1 MIKYSVLASGST
13 GNSIYI
19 GTENKNILVDAGIS
33 GRQLVESLAEINI
46 MIEQLDGIFVTHE
59 HFDHVRGIGVI
70 ARKYKIPLYMN
81 YKTFCNLPKIV
92 GIIDRSLIR
101 IIDTGA
107 RQDIGGLEVE
117 SFGVSHDAAEPVGYI
132 VSANNYNLSII
143 TDLGYVSSAVKERIR
158 GSHAFI
164 IETNHCVEMLR
175 MGSYPWSLKMRI
187 LSDLGHLSNDDAADA
202 LVDVITDDTERVHLF
217 HRSQENNHREL
228 ARLTVIDILQRYR
241 VDHER
246 LKILDTYAD
255 QPTDI
260 EIIGL

>member
-33 GRQLVESLAEINI
+33 GRQLEESLAEINI

-59 HFDHVRGIGVI
+59 HYDHVRGIGVI
-70 ARKYKIPLYMN
+70 ARKFKIPLYMN
-81 YKTFCNLPKIV
+81 YNTFCNLPQIV
-92 GIIDRSLIR
+92 GNIDKSLIR
-101 IIDTGA
+101 IINTGGK
-107 RQDIGGLEVE
+107 QDLGGLEVE
-117 SFGVSHDAAEPVGYI
+117 SFGVSHDAAEPVGYT

-143 TDLGYVSSAVKERIR
+143 TDLGYVSNAIKDRIR

-164 IETNHCVEMLR
+164 IEANHCVEMLR
-175 MGSYPWSLKMRI
+175 MGSYPWPLKMRI
-187 LSDLGHLSNDDAADA
+187 LSDLGHLSNDAAADA
-202 LVDVITDDTERVHLF
+202 LVELITENTKRVHLF
-217 HRSQENNHREL
+217 HRSQDNNQPDL
-228 ARLTVIDILQRYR
+228 ARLTVVETLQRYNL
-241 VDHER
+241 DHER
-246 LKILDTYAD
+246 LKILDTHAD